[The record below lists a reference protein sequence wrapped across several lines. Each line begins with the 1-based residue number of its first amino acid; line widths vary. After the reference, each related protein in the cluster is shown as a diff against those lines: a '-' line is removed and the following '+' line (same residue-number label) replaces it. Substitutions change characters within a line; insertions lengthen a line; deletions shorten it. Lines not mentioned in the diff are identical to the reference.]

1 MDEHTQPSLA
11 SLIDINATAKKGRV
25 TFKTA
30 MQQMGLT
37 SLFDIIRL
45 PKAVFARQ
53 LEALSDADGRLAY
66 DNALSYAVQIG
77 RLYREYQTSS
87 GLMGTDNRT
96 GVRSLV
102 SLGATYQNLFKEN
115 WDDFCSVGAIAAI
128 DSPVAYASRLYN
140 FIGEIEQLTNPGSG
154 ATDTRALLDKRRPD
168 LKNLVI
174 DEQSTFTPRPMLDI
188 VIEVLTKSVRAYL
201 DTLPADKT
209 KPLYEVMAERR
220 YPFEFPYNFYHQQC
234 LLGLAPPKPGLGE
247 LNYRISR
254 LLPLFQSPDNRYG
267 KVSANSAQ
275 AQRLLSGLSPQ
286 QQQLLIDPPLFT
298 TFYMNRGDL
307 VSTVWKSI
315 SPATSALQPDKS
327 FRIAYFIPQQT
338 DYITT
343 VNPTATSFAT
353 VVVGSNTLTLKL
365 KKAGAQDLTFAPTFC
380 SSSIQ
385 INQSNIWPLNALHVG
400 THANLG
406 IGYSNRT
413 TPPTGEGYSSRF
425 HIILTTSADTAGTIP
440 LSLSKLSFTIALDD
454 HYTFTPEQQTFFQQH
469 YGRSVTSPEK
479 MALAEVT
486 TFMQYTG
493 LNALQVETL
502 LSQRSQFPHLSA
514 NVPSTNPHR
523 EGITIDSKKV
533 LPFPHSSHYGACYV
547 NGNGSG
553 NYDSL
558 DVPTVASIQK
568 DQFDNSMTL
577 EPYKS
582 GELNVWHITKTSPDR
597 FDRLQRMVRLQRW
610 TNIPFAELDTLITAA
625 IRAEGE
631 ANLGMELNLNT
642 LRTLG
647 VYQYLNRQYTL
658 GAEEFAAFLYYLSP
672 YATGKRL
679 PLFDQVFNQVQLFD
693 TPLILDQTA
702 FTVDNPNP
710 NPAAQR
716 TLLQLC
722 AGLGLQ
728 PSEDS
733 LLLLARQTL
742 KHLGA
747 LSRDL
752 TTVSS
757 IYRQA
762 RIARMFGLSVS
773 DTLDLAGLLGGETY
787 QQYLCTG
794 KLTAHGDTT
803 YDAPDL
809 LDVLMQMDWAVA
821 WLKDSELTVGQLQ
834 RLLGVTVDKSPMP
847 PLVLERLLRLMKE
860 SAASV
865 VTAQQLSAL
874 GLPAKDD
881 DQAVIDWFKVLL
893 DEKGAAPKQPLI
905 DAAGLVLP
913 LSLDE
918 TSDATSAF
926 ESRLT
931 VVVGRLKLQES
942 GLKQHVVE
950 TLQGL
955 MLSAQDRQA
964 LLISGLLHDTVKLQ
978 KERVAAVLA
987 WAGTSVYA
995 FLSEALKV
1003 ADSPSPALITLYQ
1016 KVARYAEAVQTLRIS
1031 NTALTLFLL
1040 NPAWLSADDYV
1051 PPSPVLAGF
1060 YLLERFSH
1068 WHRSQ
1073 SQPEENLLGYFN
1085 LANPAAAQLKNKA
1098 LRLIASDSANAA
1110 LAQVL
1115 DWDEQQ
1121 VASLTATLPDN
1132 RATTL
1137 VQVDWVRRCQAA
1149 CLASGLSANSLLQVT
1164 ALNTTSTFAD
1174 WKTAG
1179 ESVVAASRSSESA
1192 PV

>member
-37 SLFDIIRL
+37 SVFDIIRL

-53 LEALSDADGRLAY
+53 LGALSDADGRLAY
-66 DNALSYAVQIG
+66 DNALSYAVQIA
-77 RLYREYQTSS
+77 RLYREHQTSS

-154 ATDTRALLDKRRPD
+154 TTDTRALLDKRRPD

-188 VIEVLTKSVRAYL
+188 VIEVLTNSVRTYL
-201 DTLPADKT
+201 NTLPEDGT

-286 QQQLLIDPPLFT
+286 QQQLLTAPALFT
-298 TFYMNRGDL
+298 TFYLTRNEISQQRR
-307 VSTVWKSI
+307 KSI
-315 SPATSALQPDKS
+315 GTATVRPDKA
-327 FRIAYFIPQQT
+327 FRTAYVIPEQPSVVEVTPAANALKTASSAGTNIATFKFNKV
-338 DYITT
+338 DAADITLNLEINSST
-343 VNPTATSFAT
+343 LISSSVWLLNYLHATTSVYLSAT
-353 VVVGSNTLTLKL
+353 VGHFTASNGNQPL
-365 KKAGAQDLTFAPTFC
+365 PT
-380 SSSIQ
+380 
-385 INQSNIWPLNALHVG
+385 
-400 THANLG
+400 T
-406 IGYSNRT
+406 
-413 TPPTGEGYSSRF
+413 EGYSTRF
-425 HIILTTSADTAGTIP
+425 YLLVATNLDANNIIP
-440 LSLSKLSFTIALDD
+440 LGLSKLSYTLTLDE

-469 YGRSVTSPEK
+469 YGRLVTSPEK

-486 TFMQYTG
+486 TFMQHTG

-502 LSQRSQFPHLSA
+502 LSQRSQFPRLSA

-523 EGITIDSKKV
+523 EGITIDNKKV
-533 LPFPHSSHYGACYV
+533 LPYPHSSHYGACYV

-558 DVPTVASIQK
+558 DIPTVASIQK
-568 DQFDNSMTL
+568 DQFDNAMTL

-582 GELNVWHITKTSPDR
+582 GELDGWRITKTSPDR

-610 TNIPFAELDTLITAA
+610 TGIPFAELDTLITAA

-631 ANLGMELNLNT
+631 TNVGMELNLNT

-658 GAEEFAAFLYYLSP
+658 GAEEFAACLHYLSP

-702 FTVDNPNP
+702 FTVDNP

-787 QQYLCTG
+787 QRHLCTG

-803 YDAPDL
+803 DDAPDL

-847 PLVLERLLRLMKE
+847 PLVLERLLRLMTE

-865 VTAQQLSAL
+865 VTEQQLSAL
-874 GLPAKDD
+874 GLPAKED

-893 DEKGAAPKQPLI
+893 DEKGAAAKQPLI

-926 ESRLT
+926 QSRLT
-931 VVVGRLKLQES
+931 VVVERLKLQAP
-942 GLKQHVVE
+942 GLKQQVVE
-950 TLQGL
+950 TLQGQ

-978 KERVAAVLA
+978 KERGAAVLA

-1003 ADSPSPALITLYQ
+1003 ADAPSPVLITLYQ
-1016 KVARYAEAVQTLRIS
+1016 TVARYAEAAQTLRIS
-1031 NTALTLFLL
+1031 NTSLTLFLL
-1040 NPAWLSADDYV
+1040 NPEWLSAEDYV
-1051 PPSPVLAGF
+1051 PATPLLAGF

-1068 WHRSQ
+1068 WHRGQ

-1085 LANPAAAQLKNKA
+1085 LANPSAAQLKNKA
-1098 LRLIASDSANAA
+1098 LRLIAGDNANAA
-1110 LAQVL
+1110 LAQLL

-1137 VQVDWVRRCQAA
+1137 A
-1149 CLASGLSANSLLQVT
+1149 
-1164 ALNTTSTFAD
+1164 
-1174 WKTAG
+1174 
-1179 ESVVAASRSSESA
+1179 
-1192 PV
+1192 

>member
-87 GLMGTDNRT
+87 GLMGTYNRT

-140 FIGEIEQLTNPGSG
+140 FIGEIEQLTNPESA
-154 ATDTRALLDKRRPD
+154 ATDTRALLEKRRPD

-267 KVSANSAQ
+267 KVSENSAQ

-286 QQQLLIDPPLFT
+286 QQQLLIEPALFT
-298 TFYMNRGDL
+298 TFYLNTNEISEIR
-307 VSTVWKSI
+307 WKSI
-315 SPATSALQPDKS
+315 ST
-327 FRIAYFIPQQT
+327 
-338 DYITT
+338 TT
-343 VNPTATSFAT
+343 VRADKAFRAAYVIPTQPSVAEVTPSAVNLGSGT
-353 VVVGSNTLTLKL
+353 VGSNNVILKFNNIDAADIAVKLNFISTTLTS
-365 KKAGAQDLTFAPTFC
+365 DSYWT
-380 SSSIQ
+380 
-385 INQSNIWPLNALHVG
+385 LNSLHAATG
-400 THANLG
+400 ANLSAAG
-406 IGYSNRT
+406 GYYTAHNSNQPLPT
-413 TPPTGEGYSSRF
+413 TEGYSTRF
-425 HIILTTSADTAGTIP
+425 YLLVATNLDADNVIP
-440 LSLSKLSFTIALDD
+440 LGLSKLSYTLTLDE

-502 LSQRSQFPHLSA
+502 LSQRSQFPRLSA

-582 GELNVWHITKTSPDR
+582 GELDVWHITKTSPDR

-710 NPAAQR
+710 AAQR

-787 QQYLCTG
+787 QQHLCTG

-803 YDAPDL
+803 DDAPDL

-1016 KVARYAEAVQTLRIS
+1016 KVARYAEAVQTLRIN

-1137 VQVDWVRRCQAA
+1137 AQVDWVRRCQAA

-1164 ALNTTSTFAD
+1164 ELNTTSTFAN